1 MTQSNK
7 EIVLEVLKRA
17 FIDRDPTVVNQ
28 YFAPNYKQHNPV
40 IPDGPSAI
48 AEMIP
53 TLTALTYE
61 PGMAVA
67 DGDLVMVHGRYT
79 GWGPKPMVAVDIF
92 RVEDGKVVEHWDVL
106 QEEVPLGVGE
116 AAVVVRMP
124 LGDAV
129 LGQCDQLIVFRRT
142 EDDERREDRLEY
154 VAVAPEHEPG
164 ELGQVVRDEVDLSL
178 VLEPGPVEGLRAV
191 PQSDDFG
198 RREDV
203 DAAQIDVGVA

>member
-106 QEEVPLGVGE
+106 QEEVP
-116 AAVVVRMP
+116 AADTASGNAM
-124 LGDAV
+124 
-129 LGQCDQLIVFRRT
+129 FT
-142 EDDERREDRLEY
+142 T
-154 VAVAPEHEPG
+154 PE
-164 ELGQVVRDEVDLSL
+164 
-178 VLEPGPVEGLRAV
+178 
-191 PQSDDFG
+191 
-198 RREDV
+198 
-203 DAAQIDVGVA
+203 